1 MKRSAVNGPTDEDE
15 PRGFITARISC
26 KLIRLSRGGNRRI
39 VTHGGKTSMAWRH
52 LSAEDVYRACDP
64 SAFEF
69 ETTEHLPPPE
79 GFIGQ
84 KRAVSAIRFGL
95 QMKSHGYN
103 LFLTG
108 PPGTGK
114 TSLIRTMLEE
124 IARDRP
130 VPGDIC
136 LVHNFRDPDRP
147 RALYLPAGMGRQLK
161 RDMEW
166 LLEQLKREIPRAL
179 ESKEYQEQQTG
190 IMREYQ
196 RQSAA
201 LFEELER
208 RASREGI
215 QVRVTPSGIMTVL
228 IHNGK
233 PLTQEEYEA
242 LDEATKEQ
250 VRRKMEQFQDQVAE
264 LLDRVRAMEREAREK
279 TEELER
285 GTLLFVVRRL
295 MDTLRLKYAAYPDV
309 LEHLEHVQE
318 NILQEREK
326 FRPRPP
332 VEPPGLRLDER
343 AGFVEYH
350 VNVLVDNSAT
360 TGAPIVFEPN
370 PTYANMF
377 GAIEREVRLGALVTD
392 FTKVKAGS
400 LLRANGGFL
409 VVEALDVLRYPF
421 VWDSLKRALE
431 TGEVRIEDVATQ
443 YGLVSAT
450 GMRPEPIKVDVKV
463 ALIGS
468 PLLHALLYIYDE
480 DFRKLFKVK
489 ADFDTQM
496 ERTPENLAQYAYF
509 LKSCC
514 DREGLRHLDRSAV
527 AAIIEHSSR
536 LAGDQTKLSTQFGE
550 ISDLVRE
557 AHYWAEQEGSLYI
570 TRAHI
575 ERALEEKIFRS
586 NRIEERIL
594 EMIARGDILVDV
606 QGAVVGQ
613 INGLAVIHLGDYM
626 FGKPSRIT
634 CQTFMGREGVINIE
648 RRARLSGNIHDKG
661 VFILSGYL
669 GARYAQ
675 DKPLSVAASL
685 GFEQSYEPIEG
696 DSASAAELLAL
707 LSSLSG
713 VPLKQNLAITGSINQ
728 KGQMQPIGGVNEK
741 IEGFYYVCKAKGL
754 TGDQGVVIPY
764 QNVRNLMLRREV
776 VEAIREGRFHIY
788 AVETVDD
795 ALELFT
801 GLPAGERDENGQFP
815 EGTVNYLV
823 DQRLRELAREAKA
836 FEEEET
842 AEGGESDGAHAPRLR
857 VRRTPRRS

>member
-1 MKRSAVNGPTDEDE
+1 
-15 PRGFITARISC
+15 
-26 KLIRLSRGGNRRI
+26 
-39 VTHGGKTSMAWRH
+39 MAWRR
-52 LSAEDVYRACDP
+52 LSAEEVYRACDP
-64 SAFEF
+64 NAFDF

-84 KRAVSAIRFGL
+84 KRAVSAIHFGL
-95 QMKSHGYN
+95 RMRSHGYN

-114 TSLIRTMLEE
+114 TSLMHAMLED

-136 LVHNFRDPDRP
+136 LVQNFRDPDRP

-161 RDMEW
+161 RDMEG
-166 LLEQLKREIPRAL
+166 LVEQLKREIPRAL
-179 ESKEYQEQQTG
+179 ESKEYQEQQAG

-215 QVRVTPSGIMTVL
+215 QLRVTPAGIMTVL

-242 LDEATKEQ
+242 LDETTKEQ
-250 VRRKMEQFQDQVAE
+250 VRQKMEQFNEQVAE
-264 LLDRVRAMEREAREK
+264 LLDRVRTMEREAREK

-285 GTLLFVVRRL
+285 WTLLFVVKRL
-295 MDTLRLKYAAYPDV
+295 IDGLRLKYANYPEILDY
-309 LEHLEHVQE
+309 LEEVQE
-318 NILQEREK
+318 NVLQEREK

-332 VEPPGLRLDER
+332 VEPHGLRLDER
-343 AGFVEYH
+343 ASFVEYQ

-360 TGAPIVFEPN
+360 RGAPIVFEPN
-370 PTYANMF
+370 PTYTNMF
-377 GAIEREVRLGALVTD
+377 GTIEREVRLGALVTD

-409 VVEALDVLRYPF
+409 VVEAMDVLRYPF
-421 VWDSLKRALE
+421 VWDALKRALE
-431 TGEVRIEDVATQ
+431 TGEVRIEDVATH

-450 GMRPEPIKVDVKV
+450 GLRPEPIKVDVKV

-468 PLLHALLYIYDE
+468 PLLHYLLYIYDE

-496 ERTPENLAQYAYF
+496 DRTPENLAQYAYF

-514 DREGLRHLDRSAV
+514 DREGLRHLDRNAV
-527 AAIIEHSSR
+527 AAIIEYSSR
-536 LAGDQTKLSTQFGE
+536 LAEDQTKLSTRFGE
-550 ISDLVRE
+550 ISDIVRE
-557 AHYWAEQEGSLYI
+557 ANYWAEQEGSFY
-570 TRAHI
+570 I
-575 ERALEEKIFRS
+575 ERAHVERAIEEKIFRS
-586 NRIEERIL
+586 NRIEERVL

-613 INGLAVIHLGDYM
+613 INGLAVIHLGDYA

-648 RRARLSGNIHDKG
+648 RRARLSGSIHDKG

-675 DKPLSVAASL
+675 DKPLSLAASL
-685 GFEQSYEPIEG
+685 GFEQSYELVEG

-707 LSSLSG
+707 LSSLAG

-728 KGQMQPIGGVNEK
+728 KGQIQPIGGVNEK
-741 IEGFYYVCKAKGL
+741 IEGFFYVCKAKGL
-754 TGDQGVVIPY
+754 TGDQGVVIPH
-764 QNVRNLMLRREV
+764 QNVKNLMLRKEV
-776 VEAIREGRFHIY
+776 VEAVREGKFHIY
-788 AVETVDD
+788 AIQTVDE

-801 GLPAGERDENGQFP
+801 GLPAGERDEDGQFP

-823 DQRLRELAREAKA
+823 DKRLRELAREAKEA
-836 FEEEET
+836 EEEEGEQ
-842 AEGGESDGAHAPRLR
+842 EGQQETEARRTR
-857 VRRTPRRS
+857 VRRRLRTSDPA

>member
-1 MKRSAVNGPTDEDE
+1 MTWR
-15 PRGFITARISC
+15 
-26 KLIRLSRGGNRRI
+26 RLS
-39 VTHGGKTSMAWRH
+39 AD
-52 LSAEDVYRACDP
+52 EVYRACDP
-64 SAFEF
+64 SVFEF

-84 KRAVSAIRFGL
+84 KRAVSALRFGL
-95 QMKSHGYN
+95 RMKSHGYN
-103 LFLTG
+103 LFLAG

-114 TSLIRTMLEE
+114 TSLIRAMLEE

-147 RALYLPAGMGRQLK
+147 RALYMPAGMGRQLK
-161 RDMEW
+161 RDMEG

-215 QVRVTPSGIMTVL
+215 QVRVTPAGIMTVL
-228 IHNGK
+228 LHNGK

-250 VRRKMEQFQDQVAE
+250 VRRKMEQFNEQVAE

-285 GTLLFVVRRL
+285 WTLLFVVKRL
-295 MDTLRLKYAAYPDV
+295 VDHLRMKYANYSEI
-309 LEHLEHVQE
+309 LEYLDQVQE
-318 NILQEREK
+318 NVLQEREK

-332 VEPPGLRLDER
+332 VEPPGFRLDER
-343 AGFVEYH
+343 ASFVEYQ

-360 TGAPIVFEPN
+360 QGAPVVFEPN
-370 PTYANMF
+370 PTYTNMF
-377 GAIEREVRLGALVTD
+377 GTIEREVRLGALVTD

-400 LLRANGGFL
+400 ILRANGGFL

-421 VWDSLKRALE
+421 VWDSLKRVIE

-450 GMRPEPIKVDVKV
+450 GMRPEPIKVDVKI

-468 PLLHALLYIYDE
+468 PLLHYLLYVYDE

-496 ERTPENLAQYAYF
+496 DRTSENLAQYAYF
-509 LKSCC
+509 IKSCC

-527 AAIIEHSSR
+527 AAIVEYSSR

-550 ISDLVRE
+550 ISDVVRE
-557 AHYWAEQEGSLYI
+557 ANYWADQEGSLYI

-575 ERALEEKIFRS
+575 ERAIEEKIFHS
-586 NRIEERIL
+586 NLIEERIL

-613 INGLAVIHLGDYM
+613 INGLAVIHRGDYV

-634 CQTFMGREGVINIE
+634 CQTFVGREGVINIE
-648 RRARLSGNIHDKG
+648 RRARLSGSIHDKG

-675 DKPLSVAASL
+675 DKPLSLAASL
-685 GFEQSYEPIEG
+685 GFEQSYELVEG
-696 DSASAAELLAL
+696 DSASAAELIAL
-707 LSSLSG
+707 LSSLAG

-728 KGQMQPIGGVNEK
+728 KGQIQPIGGVNEK
-741 IEGFYYVCKAKGL
+741 IEGFFYVCKAKGL
-754 TGDQGVVIPY
+754 TGDQGVIIPH
-764 QNVRNLMLRREV
+764 QNVKNLMLRREV
-776 VEAIREGRFHIY
+776 VEAIREGKFHIY
-788 AVETVDD
+788 AVETVDE
-795 ALELFT
+795 ALELLT
-801 GLPAGERDENGQFP
+801 GMPAGERDASGQFP
-815 EGTVNYLV
+815 EGTVNHLV
-823 DQRLRELAREAKA
+823 DKRLRELAREARKA
-836 FEEEET
+836 GEEEGEGEEEED
-842 AEGGESDGAHAPRLR
+842 GGASARHLR
-857 VRRTPRRS
+857 SRIRRARRASRT

>member
-1 MKRSAVNGPTDEDE
+1 
-15 PRGFITARISC
+15 
-26 KLIRLSRGGNRRI
+26 
-39 VTHGGKTSMAWRH
+39 MAWRR

-64 SAFEF
+64 NAFDF

-84 KRAVSAIRFGL
+84 KRAVSAIHFGL
-95 QMKSHGYN
+95 RMRSHGYN

-114 TSLIRTMLEE
+114 TSLIRAMLEDM
-124 IARDRP
+124 ARDRP
-130 VPGDIC
+130 VPDDIC
-136 LVHNFRDPDRP
+136 LVQNFRDPDRP
-147 RALYLPAGMGRQLK
+147 RALSLPAGMGRQLK
-161 RDMEW
+161 RDMEG
-166 LLEQLKREIPRAL
+166 LVEQLKREIPRAL
-179 ESKEYQEQQTG
+179 ESKEYQEQQAG

-215 QVRVTPSGIMTVL
+215 QLRVTPAGIMTVL
-228 IHNGK
+228 IHDGK

-250 VRRKMEQFQDQVAE
+250 VRRKMEQFNEQIAE
-264 LLDRVRAMEREAREK
+264 LLDRVRTMEREAREK

-285 GTLLFVVRRL
+285 WTLLFVVRRL
-295 MDTLRLKYAAYPDV
+295 IDGLRLKYANYPEILNY
-309 LEHLEHVQE
+309 LEEVQE

-332 VEPPGLRLDER
+332 VEPTGLRLDER
-343 AGFVEYH
+343 ASFVEYQ

-360 TGAPIVFEPN
+360 HGAPIVFEPN
-370 PTYANMF
+370 PTYTNLF
-377 GAIEREVRLGALVTD
+377 GTIEREVRLGALVTD

-421 VWDSLKRALE
+421 VWDALKRTLE
-431 TGEVRIEDVATQ
+431 TGEVRIEDVAAH

-450 GMRPEPIKVDVKV
+450 GLRPEPIKVDVKV

-468 PLLHALLYIYDE
+468 PLLHYLLYIYDE

-496 ERTPENLAQYAYF
+496 DRTPENLAQYAYF

-527 AAIIEHSSR
+527 AAIIEYSSR
-536 LAGDQTKLSTQFGE
+536 LAEDQMKLSTRFGE
-550 ISDLVRE
+550 ISDIVRE
-557 AHYWAEQEGSLYI
+557 ANYWAEQEGSLYI
-570 TRAHI
+570 ERAHI
-575 ERALEEKIFRS
+575 ERAIEEKIFRS
-586 NRIEERIL
+586 NRIEERIR

-606 QGAVVGQ
+606 EGAVVGQ
-613 INGLAVIHLGDYM
+613 INGLAVIHLGDYA

-648 RRARLSGNIHDKG
+648 RRARLSGSLHDKG

-685 GFEQSYEPIEG
+685 GFEQSYELVEG

-707 LSSLSG
+707 LSSLAG

-728 KGQMQPIGGVNEK
+728 KGQLQPIGGVNEK
-741 IEGFYYVCKAKGL
+741 IEGFFYVCQAKGL
-754 TGDQGVVIPY
+754 TGDQGVVIPH
-764 QNVRNLMLRREV
+764 QNVKNLMLRKEV
-776 VEAIREGRFHIY
+776 VEAVREGRFHIY
-788 AVETVDD
+788 AVETVDE

-823 DQRLRELAREAKA
+823 DKRLRELAREAKEA
-836 FEEEET
+836 EEEE
-842 AEGGESDGAHAPRLR
+842 GGEQDGEEGTEARRAR
-857 VRRTPRRS
+857 VRRRLRT

>member
-1 MKRSAVNGPTDEDE
+1 MTWR
-15 PRGFITARISC
+15 
-26 KLIRLSRGGNRRI
+26 RLS
-39 VTHGGKTSMAWRH
+39 AD
-52 LSAEDVYRACDP
+52 EVYRACDP

-84 KRAVSAIRFGL
+84 KRAVSALRFGL
-95 QMKSHGYN
+95 RMKSHGYN
-103 LFLTG
+103 LFLAG

-114 TSLIRTMLEE
+114 TSLIRAMLEE

-147 RALYLPAGMGRQLK
+147 RALYMPAGMGRQLK
-161 RDMEW
+161 RDMEG

-179 ESKEYQEQQTG
+179 ESKEYQEQQAG

-215 QVRVTPSGIMTVL
+215 QVRVTPAGIMTVL
-228 IHNGK
+228 LHNGK

-250 VRRKMEQFQDQVAE
+250 VRRKMEQFNEQVAE
-264 LLDRVRAMEREAREK
+264 LLDRVRTMEREAREK

-285 GTLLFVVRRL
+285 WTLLFVVKRL
-295 MDTLRLKYAAYPDV
+295 MDHLRMKYANDSEI
-309 LEHLEHVQE
+309 LEYLDQVQE
-318 NILQEREK
+318 NVLQEREK

-332 VEPPGLRLDER
+332 VEPPGFRLDER
-343 AGFVEYH
+343 ASFVEYQ

-360 TGAPIVFEPN
+360 QGAPVVFEPN
-370 PTYANMF
+370 PTYTNMF
-377 GAIEREVRLGALVTD
+377 GTIEREVRLGALVTD

-400 LLRANGGFL
+400 ILRANGGFL

-421 VWDSLKRALE
+421 VWDSLKRVIE

-450 GMRPEPIKVDVKV
+450 GMRPEPIKVDVKI
-463 ALIGS
+463 ALIGT
-468 PLLHALLYIYDE
+468 PLLHYLLYVYDE

-496 ERTPENLAQYAYF
+496 DRTSENLAQYAYF
-509 LKSCC
+509 IKSCC

-527 AAIIEHSSR
+527 AAIIEYSSR

-550 ISDLVRE
+550 ISDVVRE
-557 AHYWAEQEGSLYI
+557 ANYWADQEGSLYI

-575 ERALEEKIFRS
+575 ERAIEEKIFRS
-586 NRIEERIL
+586 NIIEERIL

-613 INGLAVIHLGDYM
+613 INGLAVIHRGDYV

-634 CQTFMGREGVINIE
+634 CQTFVGREGVINIE
-648 RRARLSGNIHDKG
+648 RRARLSGSIHDKG
-661 VFILSGYL
+661 GFILSGYL

-675 DKPLSVAASL
+675 DKPLSLAASL
-685 GFEQSYEPIEG
+685 GFEQTYELVEG
-696 DSASAAELLAL
+696 DSASAAELIVL
-707 LSSLSG
+707 LSSLAG

-728 KGQMQPIGGVNEK
+728 KGQIQPIGGVNEK
-741 IEGFYYVCKAKGL
+741 IEGFFYVCKAKGL
-754 TGDQGVVIPY
+754 TGDQGVIIPH
-764 QNVRNLMLRREV
+764 QNVKNLMLRREV
-776 VEAIREGRFHIY
+776 VEAVREGKFHIY
-788 AVETVDD
+788 AVETVDE
-795 ALELFT
+795 ALELLT
-801 GLPAGERDENGQFP
+801 GMPAGERDASGQFP
-815 EGTVNYLV
+815 EGTVNHLV
-823 DQRLRELAREAKA
+823 DKRLRELAREARRA
-836 FEEEET
+836 GEEEE
-842 AEGGESDGAHAPRLR
+842 EGEEEEDGGASARHPRSR
-857 VRRTPRRS
+857 VRRARRASRT

>member
-1 MKRSAVNGPTDEDE
+1 
-15 PRGFITARISC
+15 
-26 KLIRLSRGGNRRI
+26 
-39 VTHGGKTSMAWRH
+39 MAWRR
-52 LSAEDVYRACDP
+52 LSADEVYRACDP
-64 SAFEF
+64 NAFDF
-69 ETTEHLPPPE
+69 ETTERLPPPE

-95 QMKSHGYN
+95 RMRSHGYN
-103 LFLTG
+103 LFLAG

-114 TSLIRTMLEE
+114 TSLIRAMLED

-136 LVHNFRDPDRP
+136 LVQNFRDPDRP

-161 RDMEW
+161 RDMEG
-166 LLEQLKREIPRAL
+166 LVERLKREIPKAL
-179 ESKEYQEQQTG
+179 ESKEYQEQQAG

-215 QVRVTPSGIMTVL
+215 QLRVTPAGIMTVL

-250 VRRKMEQFQDQVAE
+250 VRQKMEQFNEQIAE

-285 GTLLFVVRRL
+285 WTLLFVVKRL
-295 MDTLRLKYAAYPDV
+295 IDGLRLKYANYPEILDY
-309 LEHLEHVQE
+309 LEQVQE

-326 FRPRPP
+326 FRPRPA
-332 VEPPGLRLDER
+332 VEAPGLRLDER
-343 AGFVEYH
+343 VSFVEYQ

-360 TGAPIVFEPN
+360 QGAPIVFEPN
-370 PTYANMF
+370 PTYTNIF
-377 GAIEREVRLGALVTD
+377 GTIEREVRLGALVTD

-421 VWDSLKRALE
+421 VWDALKRALE
-431 TGEVRIEDVATQ
+431 TGEVRIEDVATH

-450 GMRPEPIKVDVKV
+450 GLRPEPIKVDVKV
-463 ALIGS
+463 ALVGS
-468 PLLHALLYIYDE
+468 PLLHYLLYIYDE

-514 DREGLRHLDRSAV
+514 DREQLRHLDRSAV

-536 LAGDQTKLSTQFGE
+536 LAEDQTKLSTRFGE
-550 ISDLVRE
+550 ILDIVRE
-557 AHYWAEQEGSLYI
+557 ANYWAEQEESPYI
-570 TRAHI
+570 NRTHI
-575 ERALEEKIFRS
+575 ERAIEEKIFRS

-613 INGLAVIHLGDYM
+613 INGLAVIHLGDYA

-648 RRARLSGNIHDKG
+648 RRARLSGSIHDKG

-675 DKPLSVAASL
+675 DKPLSLAASL
-685 GFEQSYEPIEG
+685 GFEQSYELVEG

-728 KGQMQPIGGVNEK
+728 RGQIQPIGGVNEK
-741 IEGFYYVCKAKGL
+741 IEGFFYVCKAKGL
-754 TGDQGVVIPY
+754 TGDQGVVIPH
-764 QNVRNLMLRREV
+764 QNVKNLMLRKEV
-776 VEAIREGRFHIY
+776 VEAVREGIFHIY
-788 AVETVDD
+788 AVETVDE

-801 GLPAGERDENGQFP
+801 GLPAGERGEDGQFP

-823 DQRLRELAREAKA
+823 DKRLRELAREAKEA
-836 FEEEET
+836 EEEEEGEKEG
-842 AEGGESDGAHAPRLR
+842 EGGTAAPRAR
-857 VRRTPRRS
+857 VRCRAEA

>member
-1 MKRSAVNGPTDEDE
+1 MV
-15 PRGFITARISC
+15 C
-26 KLIRLSRGGNRRI
+26 
-39 VTHGGKTSMAWRH
+39 RH
-52 LSAEDVYRACDP
+52 LSAEEVYRACDP
-64 SAFEF
+64 SAFDF

-95 QMKSHGYN
+95 RMKSHGYN

-108 PPGTGK
+108 PPGTGR

-136 LVHNFRDPDRP
+136 LVQNFRDPDRP
-147 RALYLPAGMGRQLK
+147 RALYLPAGMGRQLR
-161 RDMEW
+161 RDMEG
-166 LLEQLKREIPRAL
+166 LVEHLKREIPRAL

-190 IMREYQ
+190 IMRQYQ

-208 RASREGI
+208 QASREGI
-215 QVRVTPSGIMTVL
+215 QIRVTPAGIMTVL
-228 IHNGK
+228 VHNGK
-233 PLTQEEYEA
+233 PLTEEEYEA
-242 LDEATKEQ
+242 LDEQTKEQ
-250 VRRKMEQFQDQVAE
+250 VRRKMEQFNEQVAE
-264 LLDRVRAMEREAREK
+264 LLDRVRALEREARQK
-279 TEELER
+279 ADELEQW
-285 GTLLFVVRRL
+285 TLLFVVKRL
-295 MDTLRLKYAAYPDV
+295 VDNLRLKYANYPEV
-309 LEHLEHVQE
+309 LEYLEQVQE

-326 FRPRPP
+326 FRPRPQIA
-332 VEPPGLRLDER
+332 PPGIAPDER
-343 AGFVEYH
+343 AAFLEYQ
-350 VNVLVDNSAT
+350 VNVLVDNSGT
-360 TGAPIVFEPN
+360 QGAPIVFEPN
-370 PTYANMF
+370 PTYTNMF

-409 VVEALDVLRYPF
+409 VVEALDVLKYPF
-421 VWDSLKRALE
+421 VWDSLKRTLE
-431 TGEVRIEDVATQ
+431 TGEVRIEDIATH
-443 YGLVSAT
+443 YGLVSTT
-450 GMRPEPIKVDVKV
+450 GMRPEPIRVDVKV
-463 ALIGS
+463 ALVGS
-468 PLLHALLYIYDE
+468 PLLHYLLYAYDE

-527 AAIIEHSSR
+527 AAIIEYSSR

-557 AHYWAEQEGSLYI
+557 AHYWADQHGSPYI

-575 ERALEEKIFRS
+575 ERAIEEKIFRS

-613 INGLAVIHLGDYM
+613 INGLAVIHLGDYA

-648 RRARLSGNIHDKG
+648 RRARLSGSIHDKG

-675 DKPLSVAASL
+675 DKPLSIAASL
-685 GFEQSYEPIEG
+685 GFEQSYELVEG

-728 KGQMQPIGGVNEK
+728 KGQLQPIGGVNEK
-741 IEGFYYVCKAKGL
+741 IEGFFYVCKAKGL
-754 TGDQGVVIPY
+754 TGDQGVVIPH
-764 QNVRNLMLRREV
+764 QNVKNLMLRREV

-788 AVETVDD
+788 AVETVDE

-801 GLPAGERDENGQFP
+801 GMPAGERDASGQFP
-815 EGTVNYLV
+815 EGTVNHLV
-823 DQRLRELAREAKA
+823 DKRLRELAREAKA
-836 FEEEET
+836 LEEEEESEG
-842 AEGGESDGAHAPRLR
+842 AEGGGEARRFLKKRGATRS
-857 VRRTPRRS
+857 RRASGRRRR